1 MIFSD
6 TMYWVETVVCSGL
19 VGKDARLMRMLEL
32 RQEFKRRQ
40 EGCVTAWVG
49 RNPDQK
55 ELFLVH
61 SVFASEEAWREI
73 SQKALDHLDSKDGG
87 IESLLV
93 GPPLVGVFEAKPEHF
108 TNISDDHNVA

>member
-1 MIFSD
+1 
-6 TMYWVETVVCSGL
+6 MYWVETVVCSGQ

-40 EGCVTAWVG
+40 EGCITAWIA

-61 SVFASEEAWREI
+61 SVFVSQEAWREI
-73 SQKALDHLDSKDGG
+73 SQKALDQLDAKDGG
-87 IESLLV
+87 IESLLA

-108 TNISDDHNVA
+108 VNNTNDGNVA